1 MFAEQMVV
9 GEVAKLEALSPAIKP
24 LYEIVKVGFGLP
36 STFVWLSAIIVR
48 VAFITDNVPFT

>member
-1 MFAEQMVV
+1 MVV

-48 VAFITDNVPFT
+48 VAFITYNVPFT